1 MPASTLLVVI
11 GAWLILAGLTLLAYR
26 FNRDR
31 GPED

>member
-11 GAWLILAGLTLLAYR
+11 GAWLILAGLALLAYR
-26 FNRDR
+26 FNPDR